1 MASQRGLVGAASNG
15 PTYILCKSQKE
26 KREQNRKN
34 IWINN
39 GQNLPS
45 WVIDMNLQIQE
56 ALQTPRVIN
65 SRDSDWNSY
74 SYPVKTRRPK
84 RIPKQQERN
93 QLFTVI
99 LNKII
104 NWFLIRKPLR
114 PEGNRMTY
122 LQCWKEKKKQNTKQ
136 RISYLAN
143 YSGEGE

>member
-1 MASQRGLVGAASNG
+1 MNSAQRACRAASNG

-45 WVIDMNLQIQE
+45 WMIDMNLQIQE

-65 SRDSDWNSY
+65 SETQTETVTVTLSRLEGQ
-74 SYPVKTRRPK
+74 K
-84 RIPKQQERN
+84 RIPKATREN
-93 QLFTVI
+93 QLFTKVV

-122 LQCWKEKKKQNTKQ
+122 LQCWKEKKKTKH
-136 RISYLAN
+136 
-143 YSGEGE
+143 ETKEFHT